1 MVSNGAPAGVR
12 CDNFGFGC
20 DGPDGHIKLDINTK
34 LKIPLRDAE
43 LLTHNE
49 GDANVNLNAKGGV
62 KRKWCVKLRPKDHK
76 FNVVNSC
83 NGLLCLSN
91 PFQNDPVAVCNPVTG
106 EYIVLPDSTQADKDT
121 EVYMDCGWGFSL
133 EANQFKVIRIFNLTI
148 SEMLRRP
155 IISNHGVYGRRVA
168 EIHTLGSGSWKRIG
182 IVPCAHSGNNLGF
195 PTYLNGAIHWLN
207 SYSNSDYLISLNFDN
222 EKFQSF
228 PPPPPLYDIDFD
240 TS

>member
-1 MVSNGAPAGVR
+1 MKRGRKPRFFNTHKGDRQVDEFDDLQKQNSGRSITDLPSPITFDILLRVSVKGLLICKCAYPLIRILSPIHVSRTLYLFEDCYGIERGPCR

-34 LKIPLRDAE
+34 LKIPLWDAE

-62 KRKWCVKLRPKDHK
+62 KRKRCVKLRPNDHK

-106 EYIVLPDSTQADKDT
+106 EYMVLPDSTQADKDT
-121 EVYMDCGWGFSL
+121 EVYMDCG
-133 EANQFKVIRIFNLTI
+133 
-148 SEMLRRP
+148 
-155 IISNHGVYGRRVA
+155 
-168 EIHTLGSGSWKRIG
+168 LGS
-182 IVPCAHSGNNLGF
+182 V
-195 PTYLNGAIHWLN
+195 
-207 SYSNSDYLISLNFDN
+207 
-222 EKFQSF
+222 
-228 PPPPPLYDIDFD
+228 
-240 TS
+240 